1 MDVLIKKK
9 RPPSLDAIK
18 LESVFSLRL
27 GGSELI
33 KTNDQV
39 EFLSK
44 GSFEFL
50 EIKRVPLYLMNQL
63 RILLNYTKIMYAIIY
78 CIFI

>member
-1 MDVLIKKK
+1 M
-9 RPPSLDAIK
+9 
-18 LESVFSLRL
+18 FSLRL
-27 GGSELI
+27 GRSELI

-50 EIKRVPLYLMNQL
+50 EIKRVLFHLMNRL
-63 RILLNYTKIMYAIIY
+63 RTLLNYTKIMYAIIY
-78 CIFI
+78 CVLI